1 MTMVLIIINNALRV
15 ETGLQYLE
23 ICIHMHDQSNSAIL
37 ESLIFFM
44 CVCVRDVKQ
53 TGNVCRRFFPGFTS
67 NYIYRISIPIGIP
80 FSLFN

>member
-37 ESLIFFM
+37 ESLIFFY
-44 CVCVRDVKQ
+44 VCVRDVKQ
-53 TGNVCRRFFPGFTS
+53 TGKMCRRFFPGFTS

-80 FSLFN
+80 LSLFN